1 MAQSISIDS
10 GSVLIGSPIEV
21 SVQAESVGIKAT
33 FHRIKLI
40 VSAALST
47 DGQYEDFELSSP
59 VTDRETAIFDISDA
73 LRTVAGKFTYSPITA
88 ETTYPYLAYTL
99 KAWDEYMIDGVL
111 HEKVA
116 ERNYGSTMY
125 ALMGAFTDAE
135 RYLSDGT
142 KSVTSFSRKPISGE
156 VCSQNESVVYPSAPS
171 SNISIHSAISNGQ
184 KVNVMSLPDKIGMVS
199 VGERQVY
206 VDTHATN
213 RVQFQFVNG
222 LGVVESISAES
233 LEALETSGTSEITA
247 ITAPASFKNVNRMSA
262 NKSGRRPKYKMSTG
276 AITQE
281 WAEWWHNEFF
291 DQSDKFRRTLAQSC
305 WIKLDGHWWPCAA
318 ILEDDTTIYDRTQNG
333 MVRIDFTVHLA
344 IDGLMRPRM
353 L

>member
-21 SVQAESVGIKAT
+21 SVQAESVGSKAT
-33 FHRIKLI
+33 FHRVKLI

-47 DGQYEDFELSSP
+47 DGQYEDFELSAP
-59 VTDRETAIFDISDA
+59 VTDGETAIFDISDA

-88 ETTYPYLAYTL
+88 EYTYPYLAYTL
-99 KAWDEYMIDGVL
+99 KAWDEYMIDGIL
-111 HEKVA
+111 SEKVA
-116 ERNYGSTMY
+116 ERNYGSTMN

-135 RYLSDGT
+135 RYLSNGT
-142 KSVTSFSRKPISGE
+142 KSVTSFSRKPLKGE
-156 VCSQNESVVYPSAPS
+156 VCSQNESVVYPSAPLS
-171 SNISIHSAISNGQ
+171 DIFIHSEISRGPR
-184 KVNVMSLPDKIGMVS
+184 VNIMSLSDKSGVVS

-206 VDTHATN
+206 VDTNATN

-222 LGVVESISAES
+222 LGIVESISAES

-247 ITAPASFKNVNRMSA
+247 ITAPAIFKNVNRISA
-262 NKSGRRPKYKMSTG
+262 NKGGRRPKYKLSTG

-344 IDGLMRPRM
+344 IDGLVNPR

>member
-21 SVQAESVGIKAT
+21 SVQAESVGSKAT
-33 FHRIKLI
+33 FHRVKLI

-47 DGQYEDFELSSP
+47 DGQYEDFELSAP
-59 VTDRETAIFDISDA
+59 VTDGETAIFDISDA
-73 LRTVAGKFTYSPITA
+73 LRTVAGKFTYSPITS
-88 ETTYPYLAYTL
+88 EHTYPYLAYTL
-99 KAWDEYMIDGVL
+99 KAWDEYMIDGIL

-116 ERNYGSTMY
+116 ERSYGSTMY

-135 RYLSDGT
+135 RYLSNGT
-142 KSVTSFSRKPISGE
+142 KSVTSFSRKPLRGE
-156 VCSQNESVVYPSAPS
+156 VCSQNESVVYSSAPS
-171 SNISIHSAISNGQ
+171 SDISIHSEISSGPT
-184 KVNVMSLPDKIGMVS
+184 VNIMSLSDKSGVVS

-206 VDTHATN
+206 VDTNATS

-247 ITAPASFKNVNRMSA
+247 ITAPASFKGVNRMSA
-262 NKSGRRPKYKMSTG
+262 NKSGRRPKYKLSTG

-291 DQSDKFRRTLAQSC
+291 DQSDKFRRTFAQSC

-318 ILEDDTTIYDRTQNG
+318 ILEDDTTIYDRAQNG

-344 IDGLMRPRM
+344 IDGLMRPRI
-353 L
+353 

>member
-21 SVQAESVGIKAT
+21 SVVAESVGSKAT
-33 FHRIKLI
+33 FHRVKLI

-47 DGQYEDFELSSP
+47 DGQYEDFELSAP
-59 VTDRETAIFDISDA
+59 VTDGETAIFNISDA

-88 ETTYPYLAYTL
+88 ETTYPYLAYTI
-99 KAWDEYMIDGVL
+99 KAWDEYMIDGIL

-135 RYLSDGT
+135 RYLSNGT
-142 KSVTSFSRKPISGE
+142 KSVTSFSRKPLKGE

-171 SNISIHSAISNGQ
+171 SDISIHSTISSGP
-184 KVNVMSLPDKIGMVS
+184 KVNVMSLSEKSGAVT
-199 VGERQVY
+199 VGKRQVY
-206 VDTHATN
+206 VDTNATN

-247 ITAPASFKNVNRMSA
+247 ITAPASFKNVNRISA
-262 NKSGRRPKYKMSTG
+262 NKGGRRPKYKLSTG

-344 IDGLMRPRM
+344 IDGLMKPRI
-353 L
+353 

>member
-21 SVQAESVGIKAT
+21 SVVAEFAGNKAT
-33 FHRIKLI
+33 FHRVKLI

-47 DGQYEDFELSSP
+47 DGQYENFELSAP
-59 VTDRETAIFDISDA
+59 VTDGETAIFDISDA

-99 KAWDEYMIDGVL
+99 KAWDEYMIDGIL
-111 HEKVA
+111 HEKVE

-125 ALMGAFTDAE
+125 AFMGAFTDAE
-135 RYLSDGT
+135 RYLSNGT
-142 KSVTSFSRKPISGE
+142 KPVTSFSRKPLRGE
-156 VCSQNESVVYPSAPS
+156 VCSQNESMVYPSEPLS
-171 SNISIHSAISNGQ
+171 DISIHSEISSGPM
-184 KVNVMSLPDKIGMVS
+184 VNIMSLSDKSGMVS

-206 VDTHATN
+206 VDTNATN

-222 LGVVESISAES
+222 FGVVESISAES

-247 ITAPASFKNVNRMSA
+247 ITAPASFKNVNRISA
-262 NKSGRRPKYKMSTG
+262 NKSGRRPKYKLSTG

-291 DQSDKFRRTLAQSC
+291 DQSDNFRRILAQSC

-318 ILEDDTTIYDRTQNG
+318 ILEDDLTIYDRTQNG

-344 IDGLMRPRM
+344 IDGLMRPRI
-353 L
+353 

>member
-33 FHRIKLI
+33 FHRVKLI

-47 DGQYEDFELSSP
+47 DGQYEDFELSAP
-59 VTDRETAIFDISDA
+59 VTDGETAIFDISDA
-73 LRTVAGKFTYSPITA
+73 LRTVAGKFTYSPVTA
-88 ETTYPYLAYTL
+88 EYTYPYLAYTL
-99 KAWDEYMIDGVL
+99 KAWDEYMTDGIL

-125 ALMGAFTDAE
+125 ALMGAFTDTE
-135 RYLSDGT
+135 RYLSGGT
-142 KSVTSFSRKPISGE
+142 KSVTSFSRKPLKGE
-156 VCSQNESVVYPSAPS
+156 VCSQNENVIYPMALGSP
-171 SNISIHSAISNGQ
+171 ISIITKLSSGPRVYIKTLTDESGS
-184 KVNVMSLPDKIGMVS
+184 VN

-206 VDTHATN
+206 VDTNAAN

-262 NKSGRRPKYKMSTG
+262 NKSGRRPKYKLSTG

-291 DQSDKFRRTLAQSC
+291 DASDKFRKTLAASC
-305 WIKLDGHWWPCAA
+305 WMKINGTWFPCVPV
-318 ILEDDTTIYDRTQNG
+318 LEDDFTLYDRNENG
-333 MVRIDFTVHLA
+333 MVKIDFTVHLA
-344 IDGLMRPRM
+344 IDGLVNPRI
-353 L
+353 

>member
-21 SVQAESVGIKAT
+21 SVQAESVGSKAT
-33 FHRIKLI
+33 FHRVKLI
-40 VSAALST
+40 VSAALYT
-47 DGQYEDFELSSP
+47 DGQYEDFELSAP
-59 VTDRETAIFDISDA
+59 VTDGETAIFDISDT
-73 LRTVAGKFTYSPITA
+73 LRTVAGKFTYSPITI

-99 KAWDEYMIDGVL
+99 KAWDEYMIDGIL

-135 RYLSDGT
+135 RYLSNGT
-142 KSVTSFSRKPISGE
+142 KSVTSFSRKPTSGE
-156 VCSQNESVVYPSAPS
+156 VCSQNESVVYPSVINEAIAITSVLENGPTVKIKSLSES
-171 SNISIHSAISNGQ
+171 SG
-184 KVNVMSLPDKIGMVS
+184 S
-199 VGERQVY
+199 VTIGERTVY
-206 VDTHATN
+206 VDTNATN
-213 RVQFQFVNG
+213 RVEFQFVNG

-233 LEALETSGTSEITA
+233 LEALETSGTSEMTT
-247 ITAPASFKNVNRMSA
+247 ITAPASFKGVNRLSV

-276 AITQE
+276 YISQE

-291 DQSDKFRRTLAQSC
+291 DQSDNFRRTLAQSC

-318 ILEDDTTIYDRTQNG
+318 ILEDDTTIYDCTQNG

-344 IDGLMRPRM
+344 IDGLMKPRV
-353 L
+353 

>member
-21 SVQAESVGIKAT
+21 SVQAESVGNKAT
-33 FHRIKLI
+33 FHRVKLI

-47 DGQYEDFELSSP
+47 DGQYEDFELSAP
-59 VTDRETAIFDISDA
+59 VTDGETAIFDISDA

-88 ETTYPYLAYTL
+88 EYTYPYLAYNL
-99 KAWDEYMIDGVL
+99 KAWDEYMVDGIL

-135 RYLSDGT
+135 RYLSNGT
-142 KSVTSFSRKPISGE
+142 KSVTSFTRKPTLGE
-156 VCSQNESVVYPSAPS
+156 VCSQNESVVYPSVPVTPITITS
-171 SNISIHSAISNGQ
+171 KISNGP
-184 KVNVMSLPDKIGMVS
+184 KVNILSLSGKSGVVS
-199 VGERQVY
+199 VGNGEVY
-206 VDTHATN
+206 VDPNAKN
-213 RVQFQFVNG
+213 RFEFQFVNG

-233 LEALETSGTSEITA
+233 LEAVETSGTSELGV
-247 ITAPASFKNVNRMSA
+247 ITAPASFAGVNRLSVQ
-262 NKSGRRPKYKMSTG
+262 KSGRRPKYNLSTG

-333 MVRIDFTVHLA
+333 MVRIDFIVHLA
-344 IDGLMRPRM
+344 IDGLMKPRI
-353 L
+353 